1 MTEQISKY
9 KTIVRNAFMLYLRM
23 FLTMAIG
30 LYTSRVVLNTLGVED
45 FGIYG
50 LVGSIVAMVGFLNSS
65 MSGATSRFL
74 TYELGKGNEK
84 SLSDT
89 FCSAMVVHIVIAIVI
104 IILAETVG
112 LWLLSYKLVIPE
124 ERLFATHIVYQLS
137 IFSVIFSVIQVP
149 YNSCI
154 IAHEKM
160 DFYAYVEIL
169 NVILKLIIV
178 YVLLIG
184 NFDKL
189 ILYAILMLAVSS
201 FIFIV
206 YYIYCK
212 LNFKEARFHW
222 IWNNEYIRPMLAFSL
237 WNLYYEGAFA
247 IRQQGANFLLN
258 MFCGLAYNAASG
270 IATTVQGIVMGFS
283 SNIVMAFRP
292 QVVKSYAQGNIDSM
306 NRLIRLGTKF
316 ASVLIL
322 AFTIPIIFRLG
333 YILEL
338 WLGNVPPGAI
348 FMLQC
353 LLIVNVFNTAS
364 ILLVAGIQATGKL
377 KIYSGLCG
385 TIYLLSVAVMYG
397 LMVLG
402 LDYRAIYVVI
412 LATAFIVNLA
422 YASILKKQVPEF
434 NFHAY
439 YLHAVAPVAVTATIT
454 TALIFCIDQYF
465 PAGFLSLL
473 LFGGTSVLVILVSS
487 FYIVL
492 NNTERQYIIGV
503 VKSRLHI
510 R

>member
-1 MTEQISKY
+1 MAGQISKN
-9 KTIVRNAFMLYLRM
+9 KTIARNTIMLYFRM

-30 LYTSRVVLNTLGVED
+30 LYTSRVVLHTLGVED
-45 FGIYG
+45 FGIYSV
-50 LVGSIVAMVGFLNSS
+50 VGSIVAMVGFLNSS

-84 SLSDT
+84 RLSDT
-89 FCSAMVVHIVIAIVI
+89 FCSAMVVHIVIALVI

-112 LWLLSYKLVIPE
+112 LWFLCHKLVIPE
-124 ERLFATHIVYQLS
+124 ERMFAAHIVYQLS
-137 IFSVIFSVIQVP
+137 IFSVIFGVTQVP

-160 DFYAYVEIL
+160 DIYAYVEIL
-169 NVILKLIIV
+169 NVTLKLIIV
-178 YVLLIG
+178 YMLMIG
-184 NFDKL
+184 NLDKL
-189 ILYAILMLAVSS
+189 ILYAVLMLAVSL
-201 FIFIV
+201 FIMIV
-206 YYIYCK
+206 YRIYCMR
-212 LNFKEARFHW
+212 NFKEARFHW
-222 IWNNEYIRPMLAFSL
+222 IWNSEYIRPMLAFSG

-247 IRQQGANFLLN
+247 MRQQGANFLLN

-283 SNIVMAFRP
+283 SNTVMAFRP
-292 QVVKSYAQGNIDSM
+292 QVVKSYAQGDIDNM

-322 AFTIPIIFRLG
+322 AFTIPMIFRLE

-338 WLGNVPPGAI
+338 WLGNVPQGAV

-353 LLIVNVFNTAS
+353 LLIVNVVNTAS

-377 KIYSGLCG
+377 NIYSGLCG
-385 TIYLLSVAVMYG
+385 TIYLLTVAVMYG
-397 LMVLG
+397 LMEFG

-412 LATAFIVNLA
+412 LATAFVVNLA
-422 YASILKKQVPEF
+422 YASILKRQVPEF

-439 YLHAVAPVAVTATIT
+439 YLQAVLPVAVTTSVSV
-454 TALIFCIDQYF
+454 ALTLCINQYF
-465 PAGFLSLL
+465 PLGFLSLL
-473 LFGGTSVLVILVSS
+473 LFGATSVLVILISS

-492 NNTERQYIIGV
+492 NKSERQYILDFA
-503 VKSRLHI
+503 KSRLHI
-510 R
+510 K